1 MAYLSH
7 YKMLPLTLL
16 KIQFG
21 SLFFT
26 HVASS
31 TNCCSQQALCHSSPP
46 NICPFPFFFFLHLSI
61 FIGSAKSLG
70 SVTVST
76 PCESVSYTVAVPR
89 TQSHYLRVHS
99 VSPDRHSLCWF
110 QIRHGLPPVS
120 QAFGL
125 YSRCFC
131 LVLSFPL
138 SSPRAWPTIDGE
150 VASFLIFSTLTRFMS
165 LWIDT
170 FILL

>member
-46 NICPFPFFFFLHLSI
+46 NICPFPFFFTSVHFHWLSKEY
-61 FIGSAKSLG
+61 GVCHCL
-70 SVTVST
+70 
-76 PCESVSYTVAVPR
+76 
-89 TQSHYLRVHS
+89 
-99 VSPDRHSLCWF
+99 HSL
-110 QIRHGLPPVS
+110 
-120 QAFGL
+120 
-125 YSRCFC
+125 
-131 LVLSFPL
+131 
-138 SSPRAWPTIDGE
+138 
-150 VASFLIFSTLTRFMS
+150 
-165 LWIDT
+165 
-170 FILL
+170 